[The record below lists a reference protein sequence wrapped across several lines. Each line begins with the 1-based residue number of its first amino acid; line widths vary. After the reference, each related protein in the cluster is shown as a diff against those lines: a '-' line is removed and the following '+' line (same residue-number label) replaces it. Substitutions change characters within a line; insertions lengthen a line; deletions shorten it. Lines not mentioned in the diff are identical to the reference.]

1 VGDSTAAS
9 QGVAAG
15 SSDVVARAHAALLK
29 QSDIQ
34 FVFKPVVI
42 PEPPPWLK
50 KFLEAFGHLLVAVAP
65 AFKYIFWGGIIIG
78 AVIILYFL
86 FWELAA
92 IRFGWRRRT
101 RPEPVKLDQAW
112 TPSAAKARTL
122 IEDAD
127 RLAAEGRYDAA
138 VHVLLFRSI
147 EDIDQRWP
155 GSVAPALTSRDIIEH
170 PRLSDAARRI
180 FADLARVVER
190 SFFGGAPVGEAD
202 FKACRQAYSAFALP
216 AGA

>member
-1 VGDSTAAS
+1 MGESTAAA
-9 QGVAAG
+9 QGVAAA
-15 SSDVVARAHAALLK
+15 SPDVVGRAQAALLK

-34 FVFKPVVI
+34 FDFKPVVI

-50 KFLEAFGHLLVAVAP
+50 KILEAVGHLLMGIAP

-86 FWELAA
+86 VWELAA

-101 RPEPVKLDQAW
+101 RVTPVKLDQAW
-112 TPSAAKARTL
+112 APSAAKARTL

-127 RLAAEGRYDAA
+127 RLAAEGRYDDA
-138 VHVLLFRSI
+138 VHILLFRSI

-155 GSVAPALTSRDIIEH
+155 GTVAPALTSRDIIDH
-170 PRLSDAARRI
+170 PRLSDGARRI
-180 FADLARVVER
+180 FADIAQVVER
-190 SFFGGAPVGEAD
+190 SFFGGAPVGEGD
-202 FKACRQAYSAFALP
+202 FRACRQAYSAFALP

>member
-1 VGDSTAAS
+1 
-9 QGVAAG
+9 VAPPPPG
-15 SSDVVARAHAALLK
+15 MVERAQAALLK

-34 FVFKPVVI
+34 FTFKREVT
-42 PEPPPWLK
+42 PEPPAWLK
-50 KFLEAFGHLLVAVAP
+50 PFLNWLGHALIAIAP

-78 AVIILYFL
+78 AVVIGYFL
-86 FWELAA
+86 FWELLA
-92 IRFGWRRRT
+92 IRWGWRKRKAV
-101 RPEPVKLDQAW
+101 RPVQLERAW
-112 TPSAAKARTL
+112 APTTAKARTL

-138 VHVLLFRSI
+138 VHLLLFRSI

-155 GSVAPALTSRDIIEH
+155 GSVRPALTSRDIADH
-170 PRLSDAARRI
+170 PRLTESARRI
-180 FADLARVVER
+180 FGDIARVVER

-202 FKACRQAYSAFALP
+202 FRACRQAYSTFALP

>member
-1 VGDSTAAS
+1 MGDSPAAA
-9 QGVAAG
+9 QGAVQPSLG
-15 SSDVVARAHAALLK
+15 GVERAHAALMG

-34 FVFKPVVI
+34 FTFKRIVV
-42 PEPPPWLK
+42 PEPPAWLK
-50 KFLEAFGHLLVAVAP
+50 AFLEALGPALKAIAP
-65 AFKYIFWGGIIIG
+65 AFKYIFWGGVIIG
-78 AVIILYFL
+78 GLIILYFL
-86 FWELAA
+86 VWDLAA
-92 IRFGWRRRT
+92 IRFGWRKRGKVK
-101 RPEPVKLDQAW
+101 PVQLQQAW
-112 TPSAAKARTL
+112 APTAAKARTL

-138 VHVLLFRSI
+138 VHLLLFRSI

-155 GSVAPALTSRDIIEH
+155 GSVRPALTSRDIAAH
-170 PRLSDAARRI
+170 PRLSDGARRI

-202 FKACRQAYSAFALP
+202 FRACRQAYAAFALP

>member
-1 VGDSTAAS
+1 M
-9 QGVAAG
+9 
-15 SSDVVARAHAALLK
+15 R

-34 FVFKPVVI
+34 FTFKRVI
-42 PEPPPWLK
+42 PPDPPAWLK
-50 KFLEAFGHLLVAVAP
+50 PFLKWLGHTLTAIAP

-78 AVIILYFL
+78 ALVILYFL

-92 IRFGWRRRT
+92 IRFGWRKREKI
-101 RPEPVKLDQAW
+101 RPAKLEQTWAP
-112 TPSAAKARTL
+112 TAAKARTL

-138 VHVLLFRSI
+138 VHLLLFRSI

-155 GSVAPALTSRDIIEH
+155 GSVRPALTSRDIIDN
-170 PRLSDAARRI
+170 PRLTEVAREI
-180 FADLARVVER
+180 FADIARVVER

-202 FKACRQAYSAFALP
+202 FRACRQAYSSFALP
-216 AGA
+216 AAA

>member
-1 VGDSTAAS
+1 MGDSTAAA
-9 QGVAAG
+9 QAVAASPDAVG
-15 SSDVVARAHAALLK
+15 RAQAALLK

-34 FVFKPVVI
+34 FDFKPVVI
-42 PEPPPWLK
+42 PDPPPWLK
-50 KFLEAFGHLLVAVAP
+50 KLLEAIGHLLMGIAP

-78 AVIILYFL
+78 AAVILYFL
-86 FWELAA
+86 IWELAA

-101 RPEPVKLDQAW
+101 KAAPVKLDQAW
-112 TPSAAKARTL
+112 APSAAKARTL

-127 RLAAEGRYDAA
+127 RLAAEGRYGDA
-138 VHVLLFRSI
+138 VHILLFRSI

-155 GSVAPALTSRDIIEH
+155 GSVRPALTSRDIIEH

-180 FADLARVVER
+180 FAEIARVVER

-202 FKACRQAYSAFALP
+202 FRALRQAYSAFALP

>member
-1 VGDSTAAS
+1 VGDSPAAA
-9 QGVAAG
+9 QGAVQPSLG
-15 SSDVVARAHAALLK
+15 GLERAHAALMN

-34 FVFKPVVI
+34 FTFKRVVV
-42 PEPPPWLK
+42 PEPPAWLK
-50 KFLEAFGHLLVAVAP
+50 AFLDALGHGLNAIAP
-65 AFKYIFWGGIIIG
+65 AFRYIFWGGIVIG
-78 AVIILYFL
+78 AAIILYFL
-86 FWELAA
+86 VWELAA
-92 IRFGWRRRT
+92 IRFGWRKRGK
-101 RPEPVKLDQAW
+101 VKPPRLEQAW
-112 TPSAAKARTL
+112 APSAAKARTL

-138 VHVLLFRSI
+138 VHLLLFRSI

-155 GSVAPALTSRDIIEH
+155 GSVRPALTSRDIAGH
-170 PRLSDAARRI
+170 PRLTESARRI

-202 FKACRQAYSAFALP
+202 FRTCRQAYSTFALP